1 MTMLL
6 LTAEAATVFGVTVWV
21 LLRLRA
27 RSQRISMTDIAFY
40 EHLTESGRSLAAKGQ
55 SGIASPGL
63 RAATVGV
70 AGTAR
75 ESGVAVGIKLPY
87 SPSAGPAVIN
97 DREVEGFERSPLG
110 AVVAAINLAS
120 RLAGAELL
128 RVACP
133 EPANRCDGAV
143 LSSARVADKPDIYA
157 EKGLIARHRRSG
169 SAPAG
174 PVIRRETEEIREHT
188 SFLPDLIEISGWQM
202 ERYSSGNA
210 VVRYV
215 LTRSGGG
222 GGVVMTAMRVEVNWV
237 DDDWKVVVPAAGN
250 WSEALS
256 TDVDASRFTPFPAR
270 SSLPSP
276 AR

>member
-27 RSQRISMTDIAFY
+27 RSQRISMADIAFY
-40 EHLTESGRSLAAKGQ
+40 EHLTESSRSLAAKGQ
-55 SGIASPGL
+55 GGVVSPGSM
-63 RAATVGV
+63 ATTVGV
-70 AGTAR
+70 AGNAR
-75 ESGVAVGIKLPY
+75 EAGVPVGIKLPY

-97 DREVEGFERSPLG
+97 DRGVQGFERSPLG

-120 RLAGAELL
+120 GLAGVDFLCIACSESAEQCEE
-128 RVACP
+128 V
-133 EPANRCDGAV
+133 V
-143 LSSARVADKPDIYA
+143 LSGARVTDKSDIPP
-157 EKGLIARHRRSG
+157 ETGLAAWRQRPG
-169 SAPAG
+169 SVSAVPM
-174 PVIRRETEEIREHT
+174 IRRETGEIRGHT
-188 SFLPDLIEISGWQM
+188 SFVLDLIEVSGWQM

-222 GGVVMTAMRVEVNWV
+222 GGVVTTAMRVEVSWV
-237 DDDWKVVVPAAGN
+237 DDDWKVVVPATGD
-250 WSEALS
+250 WSEALKR
-256 TDVDASRFTPFPAR
+256 DVDTSRFTLFSMC

>member
-1 MTMLL
+1 MLL
-6 LTAEAATVFGVTVWV
+6 LTAEAATVFGATVWV

-55 SGIASPGL
+55 GGVAPPEL

-75 ESGVAVGIKLPY
+75 ESGVPVGIKLPY

-97 DREVEGFERSPLG
+97 ARGVEGFEQSPLG

-120 RLAGAELL
+120 RLAGVELL
-128 RVACP
+128 CVACS
-133 EPANRCDGAV
+133 EAVNRHGEVA
-143 LSSARVADKPDIYA
+143 LSGVRVSDKSDIPY
-157 EKGLIARHRRSG
+157 EKGLTARRQRSG
-169 SAPAG
+169 SAPAV
-174 PVIRRETEEIREHT
+174 PMIRRVTEEIREPT
-188 SFLPDLIEISGWQM
+188 SFVPDLIEISGWQM

-222 GGVVMTAMRVEVNWV
+222 GGVVTTAMRVEVNWV
-237 DDDWKVVVPAAGN
+237 DDDWKVVVPAAGD

-256 TDVDASRFTPFPAR
+256 TDVDTSRFTPFPAR